1 MQGDGMQ
8 EDGMQED
15 GARGDGVQ
23 EDGAQEDEARGEDS
37 DVANPIWMRS
47 RKRNLKISP
56 TIKLNQNR
64 DQQHDI

>member
-1 MQGDGMQ
+1 MQG
-8 EDGMQED
+8 
-15 GARGDGVQ
+15 
-23 EDGAQEDEARGEDS
+23 DGAQEDEARGEDS